1 MRARAEQEQQPR
13 QRGHLL
19 QPPAQ
24 PRHARHQDV
33 QVAAVMLHFT
43 SCHVMTCHVLH
54 WSSQMMLAITEIG
67 SYQFLGDYY
76 VECQT
81 S

>member
-1 MRARAEQEQQPR
+1 MPIPHTLAAHYRNMPITRV
-13 QRGHLL
+13 LL
-19 QPPAQ
+19 YIS
-24 PRHARHQDV
+24 R
-33 QVAAVMLHFT
+33 
-43 SCHVMTCHVLH
+43 HVMSCHVLH